1 MKFKKL
7 LLPIAILGLASCNT
21 IGEENETLKG
31 FDIELA
37 RALGEELGVNI
48 EFEEIVWEQ
57 KELELSS
64 KNIDLIW
71 NGLTITDERKENLEI
86 SNPYLENRQVIVTK
100 DITTLSNETNYTV
113 AFEAGSAGSDLFAAD
128 ALFTNSTSVES
139 NSQTDAL
146 TEVLS
151 GTSDLAIIDSVMAG
165 YYLNSNTSFSSLNIL
180 DYETESEYYG
190 IAGRKGDVALI
201 NKVNEVLNTLYTNGK
216 TLEIAN
222 TYGLADYL
230 VNSTYEAVETTDD
243 SLNYILEKGT
253 LVIGYTIFAP
263 IAYFD

>member
-1 MKFKKL
+1 MF
-7 LLPIAILGLASCNT
+7 AS
-21 IGEENETLKG
+21 
-31 FDIELA
+31 
-37 RALGEELGVNI
+37 
-48 EFEEIVWEQ
+48 
-57 KELELSS
+57 
-64 KNIDLIW
+64 
-71 NGLTITDERKENLEI
+71 
-86 SNPYLENRQVIVTK
+86 
-100 DITTLSNETNYTV
+100 
-113 AFEAGSAGSDLFAAD
+113 D

-230 VNSTYEAVETTDD
+230 VNSTYEAVEATDD